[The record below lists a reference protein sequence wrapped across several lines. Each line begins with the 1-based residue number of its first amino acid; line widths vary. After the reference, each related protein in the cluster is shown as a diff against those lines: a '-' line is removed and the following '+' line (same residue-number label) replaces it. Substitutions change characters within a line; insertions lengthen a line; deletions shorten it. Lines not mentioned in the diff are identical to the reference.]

1 MPCENNDTAG
11 ISPTPDLP
19 MSPLFIPSN
28 SSPQDEGERVGSAG
42 TGAGQDSNLE
52 RQRLKDARRERRQ

>member
-1 MPCENNDTAG
+1 MPRENNDIAG
-11 ISPTPDLP
+11 RSPTLDLP

-28 SSPQDEGERVGSAG
+28 RSPQDEGERVGSVG

-52 RQRLKDARRERRQ
+52 R